1 MTREPPPRGPRRE
14 ARPRSL
20 PRLDAGGFT
29 LVEVLVAITVFAV
42 GVLSLASLM
51 PLGTRNISKSADQSR
66 GSELASACAERLL
79 TTPYADSTLAE
90 GTHED
95 PGNPYEGV
103 YFLRW
108 GVEND
113 RPMAECKR
121 VTVATRWPAAGSLS
135 GASVVVVI
143 PRSGG

>member
-1 MTREPPPRGPRRE
+1 MTRKPSPRWRRRA

-29 LVEVLVAITVFAV
+29 LVEVLVAIIVFAV
-42 GVLSLASLM
+42 GMLSLASLM

-79 TTPYADSTLAE
+79 TTPYADSTLAA

-108 GVEND
+108 VVEDNQ
-113 RPMAECKR
+113 PMAECKR
-121 VTVATRWPAAGSLS
+121 VTVATRWPAAAAPA
-135 GASVVVVI
+135 GASVVVVV